1 MIDLKHLVN
10 ITNLHML
17 RLMYVLS
24 LLYSQTHL
32 YTHDSY
38 TGFLQN
44 SLSPLLPP
52 QKKDKNK
59 TKQKNIWI
67 NTESIEKH
75 RPCANL
81 SNVCCP
87 KGIPKFLPTQAHLS
101 TPNGCQEKEEIFW
114 KIKISNLGC
123 GRSKGDLWFATTQSV
138 VVTNNKTYSPNGG
151 EKTVIYHNR
160 K

>member
-1 MIDLKHLVN
+1 MFSLYCIHKDICILMTHILVSFK
-10 ITNLHML
+10 TPC
-17 RLMYVLS
+17 
-24 LLYSQTHL
+24 LLC
-32 YTHDSY
+32 
-38 TGFLQN
+38 
-44 SLSPLLPP
+44 SPPK
-52 QKKDKNK
+52 KKDKNK

-87 KGIPKFLPTQAHLS
+87 KGIPKFLPTPAHLS

-123 GRSKGDLWFATTQSV
+123 GRSKGDL
-138 VVTNNKTYSPNGG
+138 
-151 EKTVIYHNR
+151 
-160 K
+160 